1 MKTRAITGV
10 LFVIILVASML
21 LGPCAFSI
29 FFLLIALLSLDEFY
43 RIINAGVKKDLELKN
58 DSELPETDK
67 QSLTSTNK
75 HINVN
80 RWAGIALATALFVCL
95 ILVYLNNSPIYTFLF
110 SIPFLT
116 LIFWLE
122 LFRKRPKPF
131 SNIAFALLGIIYA
144 VVPFMFFFQLG
155 FLEGSYNYQYP
166 LGFLI
171 LLWASDTGAY
181 LAGMSFGKTKLFE
194 RHSPKK
200 TWEGSFGGLG
210 ISLIAAFIL
219 SRYFH
224 GIETWQWLISSAI
237 IVAFGTY
244 GDLTESMLKRSYNIK
259 DSGNIMPGHG
269 GFLDRF
275 DGLLLA
281 APLVYLFLYLSNI
294 G

>member
-21 LGPCAFSI
+21 LGPWIFSI
-29 FFLLIALLSLDEFY
+29 FFHLIAILSLDEFY
-43 RIINAGVKKDLELKN
+43 RIINSGVKDN
-58 DSELPETDK
+58 NSSPP
-67 QSLTSTNK
+67 SHS
-75 HINVN
+75 ININ
-80 RWAGIALATALFVCL
+80 RPAGIALGIALFVCL
-95 ILVYLNNSPIYTFLF
+95 IIFYLNNISASVFLY

-116 LIFWLE
+116 LIFWFE
-122 LFRKRPKPF
+122 LFRNRAKPF
-131 SNIAFALLGIIYA
+131 HNIAFTFLGVVYA
-144 VVPFMFFFQLG
+144 VVPFMFFFSLG
-155 FLEGSYNYQYP
+155 FLDGSYNYQYP
-166 LGFLI
+166 LGFLV

-181 LAGMSFGKTKLFE
+181 LAGMTLGKTKLFE

-200 TWEGSFGGLG
+200 TWEGSIGGLF
-210 ISLIAAFIL
+210 ISLTAAFFL

-224 GIETWQWLISSAI
+224 GIDTWQWLVSSAI
-237 IVAFGTY
+237 IVVFGTY

-281 APLVYLFLYLSNI
+281 APLVYLFLYLSSMP
-294 G
+294 